1 MFNAF
6 IIGICIP
13 KIRSVP
19 LAIVVINFTGGMW
32 LEIAKIN
39 TVEID
44 ALIKN
49 SVYDN
54 PYALLLIEHFPFI
67 IGKIKN
73 RSPNIDK

>member
-1 MFNAF
+1 
-6 IIGICIP
+6 
-13 KIRSVP
+13 
-19 LAIVVINFTGGMW
+19 MW